1 MQIGP
6 FRGFWRVDSGPF
18 STNDGEISVGGPHG
32 RCWRAFR
39 GKKPNGKTE
48 ARLMR
53 EGTRRAAGLL
63 EGAPI
68 YLFSMCPMF
77 LSSMDME
84 PSDCVTNSMKLGF
97 MLYSEGKVISMPV
110 SVRMRWLR
118 LAA

>member
-1 MQIGP
+1 MTEKPVLAGLT
-6 FRGFWRVDSGPF
+6 GD
-18 STNDGEISVGGPHG
+18 VGGPLG
-32 RCWRAFR
+32 QCRQSSWAFQVV
-39 GKKPNGKTE
+39 KMPKGKTE
-48 ARLMR
+48 AHLMR
-53 EGTRRAAGLL
+53 EDTGRAAGLV

-97 MLYSEGKVISMPV
+97 MLYSDGKVISMPV